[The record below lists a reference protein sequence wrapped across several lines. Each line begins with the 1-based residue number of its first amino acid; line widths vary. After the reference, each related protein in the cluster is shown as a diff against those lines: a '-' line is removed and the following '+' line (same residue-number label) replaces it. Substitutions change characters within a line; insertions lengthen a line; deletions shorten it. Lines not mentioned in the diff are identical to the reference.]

1 MAFSFGPEYE
11 EFRQEIRQF
20 MQTHVP
26 PDLARRTFVGA
37 HPPLISD
44 WRRWQRILAAHGW
57 GAPHWPVEYGGTG
70 WDAVRK
76 HIFMEE
82 LYNADGLDYGMQGA
96 HMIAPVLIAFGS
108 QAQKD
113 RFLPA
118 ILSGEE
124 YWCQG
129 FSEPGAGSDLASLRT
144 RAELSGDEWVIQGQK
159 IWTSDAQFADW
170 GFFLVRTEPDEKPQ
184 RGISMLLIKMDTP
197 GITVRPITGIN
208 GGHELN
214 EVFLDNVR
222 IPADQIVGERGQ
234 GWTYA
239 KYLLSKERTASA
251 MLYANK
257 RDLDK
262 AKAIARRERRGNTPL
277 AEIPEFARKIA
288 EVEVELL
295 ALEWS
300 VLRILADAPNLHNA
314 DAVVSALKNRGS
326 EMQQRVT
333 GLQMEMLGTKALRD
347 FESEN
352 NGGAELPD
360 TECWPDYVP
369 GRASAF
375 IYQRAATVYGGSREV
390 QKNIIAK
397 LAFGL

>member
-1 MAFSFGPEYE
+1 VAFSFGPEYE
-11 EFRQEIRQF
+11 EFRQEIRRF

-44 WRRWQRILAAHGW
+44 WRRWQGILAAQGW

-70 WDAVRK
+70 WDAIRK

-82 LYNADGLDYGMQGA
+82 LYNADGLDYGMQGS

-144 RAELSGDEWVIQGQK
+144 RAELAGDEWRIQGQK

-170 GFFLVRTEPDEKPQ
+170 GFFLVRTEPDAKPQ

-197 GITVRPITGIN
+197 GITIRPITGIN

-288 EVEVELL
+288 EVEIELL

-300 VLRILADAPNLHNA
+300 VLRILADAPNAHNA

-333 GLQMEMLGTKALRD
+333 GLQMELLGTKALRD
-347 FESEN
+347 FESEK
-352 NGGAELPD
+352 NGGAELPE